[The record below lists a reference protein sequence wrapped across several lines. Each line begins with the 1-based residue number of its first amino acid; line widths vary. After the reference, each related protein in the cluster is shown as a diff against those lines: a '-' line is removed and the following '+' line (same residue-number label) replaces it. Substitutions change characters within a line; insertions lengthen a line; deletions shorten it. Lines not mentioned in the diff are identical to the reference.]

1 MYALIEIKGKQ
12 YRIEEGSIVKVD
24 RLANKIGDSLEL
36 KSVLLTSEEGKV
48 SVGEPY
54 VKGAKV
60 KAVITEHG
68 RDKKVL
74 IYKYR
79 RRKKYRKRQGHRA
92 QFSLLKIED
101 ISKG

>member
-1 MYALIEIKGKQ
+1 MYALIEIQGKQ
-12 YRIEEGSIVKVD
+12 YKIEEGSIVKVD
-24 RLANKIGDSLEL
+24 RLANKVGDSLEL

-48 SVGEPY
+48 SIGEPY
-54 VKGAKV
+54 VKGVKV
-60 KAVITEHG
+60 KAVVTEHG

-74 IYKYR
+74 IYKYK